1 MHFTEPLI
9 SAHDIVCLTFLSCLV
24 IFLYILHAS
33 HLCHIHKAD
42 HGLYLDISF
51 IYKFQLIIYL
61 FIYMELECKPRN
73 SLKILTLLYENNRS
87 SHLKF

>member
-9 SAHDIVCLTFLSCLV
+9 SARDIVCLTFLSCLV

-33 HLCHIHKAD
+33 DLYHIHKAD

-61 FIYMELECKPRN
+61 FIYMELKCKPRN
-73 SLKILTLLYENNRS
+73 SLKIVTLLYENN
-87 SHLKF
+87 

>member
-9 SAHDIVCLTFLSCLV
+9 SARDIVCLTFLSCLV

-33 HLCHIHKAD
+33 HLYHIHKAD

-61 FIYMELECKPRN
+61 FIYMELKCKPRN
-73 SLKILTLLYENNRS
+73 SLKIVTLLYENN
-87 SHLKF
+87 